1 MSPYTIC
8 ATWYYRSDASI
19 YYNKNADVSV
29 YEQAYVFSSAVT
41 AMATTSTKFGIAT
54 KDLVGAC
61 AKPLFVPRLS
71 EEADQP

>member
-1 MSPYTIC
+1 MFPYIIYANWDC
-8 ATWYYRSDASI
+8 SSDASI

-29 YEQAYVFSSAVT
+29 YEQAYVFPSAVT

>member
-1 MSPYTIC
+1 MFSYIIHVNWDC
-8 ATWYYRSDASI
+8 SSDASI

-29 YEQAYVFSSAVT
+29 YEQTYVFPSAVT

-61 AKPLFVPRLS
+61 TKSLFIPRLS